1 MQLVIVFCNSY
12 MHDDYITV
20 MRMSSAYPGWGRG
33 GHVVGLLANQEDC
46 KIGGAKLTFSPRGGG
61 IWQGKVSWV
70 KCFSLKSPPDIYL
83 KKLGF
88 TWLIH
93 FNFNYTWS
101 LLSRRSLLRTT
112 VNMDHSGTREMD
124 LAIKRQEEWGNSL
137 VANSRSGNVIPPAT
151 LSSVG
156 TRTVVF
162 TLTSDIQT
170 THQSNALAL
179 KIYYLW
185 GNLSCLFLLWFVM
198 RND

>member
-1 MQLVIVFCNSY
+1 
-12 MHDDYITV
+12 
-20 MRMSSAYPGWGRG
+20 MS
-33 GHVVGLLANQEDC
+33 
-46 KIGGAKLTFSPRGGG
+46 GAKLTISPRDGG

-70 KCFSLKSPPDIYL
+70 KCFSMKNPPDITK

-93 FNFNYTWS
+93 FDFNYTSS
-101 LLSRRSLLRTT
+101 LLSWRSLLRTT
-112 VNMDHSGTREMD
+112 ANKDHKSTREMN

-170 THQSNALAL
+170 TDQSNARSRKSYSLS
-179 KIYYLW
+179 
-185 GNLSCLFLLWFVM
+185 GNLSCLFFCNLLWEM
-198 RND
+198 TCSNEE

>member
-1 MQLVIVFCNSY
+1 
-12 MHDDYITV
+12 
-20 MRMSSAYPGWGRG
+20 MSSAYPWVGEG
-33 GHVVGLLANQEDC
+33 GHGVRLLANQEDC
-46 KIGGAKLTFSPRGGG
+46 KMGGAKLTFSPRGGG

-70 KCFSLKSPPDIYL
+70 TCLSLKSPPDIYL

-93 FNFNYTWS
+93 FNFNYTCS
-101 LLSRRSLLRTT
+101 LLSWRSLLRAT
-112 VNMDHSGTREMD
+112 VNKDHNSTREMN

-137 VANSRSGNVIPPAT
+137 VANSRSGNVIPSAA

-162 TLTSDIQT
+162 TLTSDLQND
-170 THQSNALAL
+170 QSNKRSR
-179 KIYYLW
+179 KIYPLS
-185 GNLSCLFLLWFVM
+185 GNVSYLFLLWFVM

>member
-1 MQLVIVFCNSY
+1 M
-12 MHDDYITV
+12 
-20 MRMSSAYPGWGRG
+20 
-33 GHVVGLLANQEDC
+33 
-46 KIGGAKLTFSPRGGG
+46 GGAKLTFSPRVGG

-70 KCFSLKSPPDIYL
+70 KCLSLKSPPDIYL

-93 FNFNYTWS
+93 FNFNYTCS
-101 LLSRRSLLRTT
+101 LLSWRSLLRTT
-112 VNMDHSGTREMD
+112 VNKDHNSTREMN

-137 VANSRSGNVIPPAT
+137 VANSRSGNVIPSAA

-162 TLTSDIQT
+162 TLTSDLQND
-170 THQSNALAL
+170 QSNTRSRKLYPL
-179 KIYYLW
+179 S
-185 GNLSCLFLLWFVM
+185 GNVSCLFLLWFVM

>member
-1 MQLVIVFCNSY
+1 M
-12 MHDDYITV
+12 
-20 MRMSSAYPGWGRG
+20 
-33 GHVVGLLANQEDC
+33 LLNE
-46 KIGGAKLTFSPRGGG
+46 
-61 IWQGKVSWV
+61 
-70 KCFSLKSPPDIYL
+70 KSPWYHL

-93 FNFNYTWS
+93 FDFNCTSS
-101 LLSRRSLLRTT
+101 LLSRRSVLRTT
-112 VNMDHSGTREMD
+112 VNKDHKSTREMN

-170 THQSNALAL
+170 TDQSNARSR
-179 KIYYLW
+179 KIYSVS
-185 GNLSCLFLLWFVM
+185 GNLSCLCFCNLFWEMSDQFLRAIKRMARVHLNMSMIYVVSHFLSA
-198 RND
+198 

>member
-20 MRMSSAYPGWGRG
+20 MRMSSAYPWVGEG
-33 GHVVGLLANQEDC
+33 GHGVGLLANQEDC
-46 KIGGAKLTFSPRGGG
+46 KMGGAKLTFSPRGGG

-70 KCFSLKSPPDIYL
+70 KCSSLKSPPDIYL

-93 FNFNYTWS
+93 FNFNYTCS

-112 VNMDHSGTREMD
+112 VNKDHSSTREMN

-137 VANSRSGNVIPPAT
+137 VANSRSGNMIPPAA

-156 TRTVVF
+156 TRTVEF

-170 THQSNALAL
+170 PDQSNARARKFTFCEVTFLAFFAVICYE
-179 KIYYLW
+179 K
-185 GNLSCLFLLWFVM
+185 
-198 RND
+198 